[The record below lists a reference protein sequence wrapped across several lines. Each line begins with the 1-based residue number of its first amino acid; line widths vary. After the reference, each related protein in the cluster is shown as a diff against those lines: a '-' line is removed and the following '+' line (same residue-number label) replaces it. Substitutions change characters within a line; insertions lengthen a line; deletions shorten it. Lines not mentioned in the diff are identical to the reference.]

1 MKITVFYSW
10 QSDLASKYNRNLIE
24 TAIGN
29 ALKSI
34 KISNKEVSE
43 INLVSDSRDE
53 IGTPDLPSSIFE
65 KIAGSDIFVADI
77 SIINSGS
84 NFRLTPNPNVLIEL
98 GYAVKCLGWSKV
110 ICVYNEAI
118 EDVEKLPFDIR
129 SRKPL
134 IYNTNNELSE
144 EKKRLKNL
152 VEKSINEIIEK
163 CYSDKKEYLISKR
176 NVDVSMQAVLI
187 DFCQM
192 LFRETEDNYD
202 KYNYAKL
209 LNLTEEEIADILK
222 DKKYLGFF
230 LFRNIKHSIADFTNA
245 FNDKLEVYFLAEEER
260 KIIAK
265 LIFALRAYASCL
277 DVDREVFVKVGE
289 TNEYFVVGGR
299 QVNIENDKE
308 SYILLKPINKDKGIV
323 IAGGKLEKT
332 DKKEALNYFEINKA
346 DIRYLSSIIFS
357 IVNCVNLWI
366 KQTGNYF
373 IANLKD

>member
-1 MKITVFYSW
+1 MEITVFYSW

-24 TAIGN
+24 TVIKD

-34 KISNKEVSE
+34 KKSNQEVSE

-65 KIAGSDIFVADI
+65 KIEKSDLFIADI

-134 IYNTNNELSE
+134 LYNTHNELSE

-152 VEKSINEIIEK
+152 VEKSINEIIK
-163 CYSDKKEYLISKR
+163 RCYSDKKEYLTIKR

-192 LFRETEDNYD
+192 FFREMGENID

-209 LNLTEEEIADILK
+209 LNLTGEEIADILN
-222 DKKYLGFF
+222 DKKFLGFF
-230 LFRNIKHSIADFTNA
+230 LFRNIRHSIADFINT
-245 FNDKLEVYFLAEEER
+245 FNDKLEVYFLSEEER

-265 LIFALRAYASCL
+265 LIFALRDYVSCL
-277 DVDREVFVKVGE
+277 DIDRGVFVKVGE

-299 QVNIENDKE
+299 QINIENDKN
-308 SYILLKPINKDKGIV
+308 SYILLKPINKDENIV
-323 IAGGKLEKT
+323 IAGGQLEKA
-332 DKKEALNYFEINKA
+332 DKKEALNYYRINKE
-346 DIRYLSSIIFS
+346 DIRYLSSVIFS
-357 IVNCVNLWI
+357 IINCVNLWI

-373 IANLKD
+373 IANIKD